1 MTPWAVDLGRDFF
14 DYPVPENHR
23 QISYLMQLAPR
34 VSFEHRLALG
44 ASIAVGVVTV
54 IVLVLGTDV
63 GVARLG
69 RRFGR
74 GPGRRRACL
83 DLVFHLHSSLHRIR
97 SASSIVA
104 RKRAADPIGS
114 AALGV

>member
-1 MTPWAVDLGRDFF
+1 M
-14 DYPVPENHR
+14 
-23 QISYLMQLAPR
+23 SYLTPG
-34 VSFEHRLALG
+34 VSFEEGLALG
-44 ASIAVGVVTV
+44 AAIAVGIVAV

-69 RRFGR
+69 RRLGR

-104 RKRAADPIGS
+104 RKRAADPMDPPPLAFRDGWQI
-114 AALGV
+114 LRHVP